1 MTMYKN
7 DINKYMTPA
16 EASQIY
22 RVSRKTL
29 NSRLNS
35 KSIDDDIKNGLIKKF
50 VSDGS
55 TRAQWILSK
64 DFMIKYYGHVY
75 DKNVN
80 GFDKSERLK
89 YLPDMIK
96 NADDLVKQYQKSID
110 LKNALVSVD
119 DLDKA
124 IVRRDALISEY
135 RRLKQPDLIF

>member
-7 DINKYMTPA
+7 IDNYMTPA
-16 EASQIY
+16 EASQKFN
-22 RVSRKTL
+22 VSRKTL

-35 KSIDDDIKNGLIKKF
+35 KSINDDLDAGLIKKF

-75 DKNVN
+75 DNDFT
-80 GFDKSERLK
+80 GFDKNERLK

-96 NADDLVKQYQKSID
+96 KADDLVKQYQKSLD
-110 LKNALVSVD
+110 LKNGLVSVK

>member
-1 MTMYKN
+1 MTMYKQIDN
-7 DINKYMTPA
+7 YMTPA
-16 EASQIY
+16 EASQKFN
-22 RVSRKTL
+22 VSRKTL

-35 KSIDDDIKNGLIKKF
+35 KSINDDIDSGLIKKF

-55 TRAQWILSK
+55 TRAQWILTK
-64 DFMIKYYGHVY
+64 DFMVKYYGHVY
-75 DKNVN
+75 DKEFN
-80 GFDKSERLK
+80 GFDKNERLK

-110 LKNALVSVD
+110 LKNGLVSVK